1 MDIALG
7 ILILLIIILAY
18 GWYSGRVIFKK
29 EAYGNYNDLAWAAN
43 LPGSCKTCGS
53 DYDPNLGETNL
64 MRKTLEN
71 TMIPSKVD
79 YYGLPQGQTY
89 FGSSMND
96 QLPGKI
102 WNVAKRG

>member
-7 ILILLIIILAY
+7 VLILLVVLLGY

-43 LPGSCKTCGS
+43 LPGSCKTCNS
-53 DYDPNLGETNL
+53 DYDPNLGAPNL
-64 MRKTLEN
+64 MRQTLEN
-71 TMIPSKVD
+71 TMVPSKVD

-89 FGSSMND
+89 FGSALSD
-96 QLPGKI
+96 QLPGKL
-102 WNVAKRG
+102 WNVARK